1 MMEYM
6 TSASNEA
13 VQDIASV
20 YNNDK
25 LIATNIIGSTGTL
38 GGIKLSNGWS
48 STSDSSEISNDTDV
62 YKTLM
67 IVGNRSGGDKRR
79 IGMWDDVAI
88 NGSLSVS
95 NRNVLNELNSL
106 RSDVTNLQN
115 TVNDINNNY
124 IRNGKSVYIK
134 LLDGNNRYV
143 NLQKNVI
150 VSDNPGANAYYQV
163 FGNIFKT

>member
-1 MMEYM
+1 MEYM
-6 TSASNEA
+6 TPASNEA

-48 STSDSSEISNDTDV
+48 TTSDSNEISNDTDV

-79 IGMWDDVAI
+79 ISMWDDVAI

-95 NRNVLNELNSL
+95 NRNILNELNSL

-124 IRNGKSVYIK
+124 IRNGKSIYIK
-134 LLDGNNRYV
+134 LLDGDNRYV

-150 VSDNPGANAYYQV
+150 VSDNPGANAYFQV